1 MSKIFANIFLF
12 IVGAFFTTGCS
23 VIQETLASQVEV
35 PTLEIQANRV
45 AIGMTLVRE
54 NNILENK
61 MPISSDAK
69 WPSLIAQD
77 LNKTQKQLISNLL
90 MQDPYYATVH
100 YSTLIQRKILGSS
113 ALVNQL
119 GDYGHFAA
127 ALVDQSISPLAY
139 EAFGKIVILYGN
151 NPKNWPKV
159 FDFSA
164 SVSNMLEFNSGKMK
178 EIDSPEGDVYENLHK
193 AVISLAP
200 VNLQKDL
207 QTAKNESEDADND
220 VLYLKAEIGKIKTQI
235 ESNKGKK
242 REEKLS
248 RSEIQN
254 LQEELALKEEELKNA
269 ESLANEKQAIYFELL
284 DQIPVALENG
294 VDVNDKEYGKLARNI
309 NIVAKEIDSSA
320 TEAYGAFSI
329 ALTSIVT
336 NNILAK
342 LPQELYSLALAK
354 ANVPANLQS
363 KYNERILRIVKNSL
377 VLLPNVFVGIYYA
390 HKQSQVAKKYEDI
403 TEEILEIYDVYEEQ
417 NKEMKDSEKS

>member
-1 MSKIFANIFLF
+1 MSKF
-12 IVGAFFTTGCS
+12 ILNAFFVVIGIFFSTGCS
-23 VIQETLASQVEV
+23 VIQESMASQMEV

-77 LNKTQKQLISNLL
+77 LNKTQKQLISDLL

-100 YSTLIQRKILGSS
+100 YSTLIQRKMLGSS
-113 ALVNQL
+113 ALMKQF
-119 GDYGHFAA
+119 GDYGHIAA
-127 ALVDQSISPLAY
+127 TLLDQSISPLAY
-139 EAFGKIVILYGN
+139 EAFGKIVILYGK

-164 SVSNMLEFNSGKMK
+164 SLSNMLEFNSGTMIN
-178 EIDSPEGDVYENLHK
+178 IDSPSGDVYDNLHQ

-207 QTAKNESEDADND
+207 QSAKDESDDADND
-220 VLYLKAEIGKIKTQI
+220 VLYLKADIGTIKTQI
-235 ESNKGKK
+235 ESKK
-242 REEKLS
+242 DKEGQKELTQFD
-248 RSEIQN
+248 IQN
-254 LQEELALKEEELKNA
+254 LQQELALKEEELKNA
-269 ESLANEKQAIYFELL
+269 ESIANEKQAIYFELL
-284 DQIPVALENG
+284 DQIPIALENG
-294 VDVNDKEYGKLARNI
+294 VDVSDKNYGKLARNI
-309 NIVAKEIDSSA
+309 NTVSKEIDSSA

-329 ALTSIVT
+329 ALTNIVT
-336 NNILAK
+336 NNILAN
-342 LPQELYSLALAK
+342 LPQELFSLALAK
-354 ANVPANLQS
+354 ANVPANLQA
-363 KYNERILRIVKNSL
+363 KYDERILRIVKNSL

-390 HKQSQVAKKYEDI
+390 NKQSQVAQKYENI
-403 TEEILEIYDVYEEQ
+403 TEKILEVYDVYEEQ